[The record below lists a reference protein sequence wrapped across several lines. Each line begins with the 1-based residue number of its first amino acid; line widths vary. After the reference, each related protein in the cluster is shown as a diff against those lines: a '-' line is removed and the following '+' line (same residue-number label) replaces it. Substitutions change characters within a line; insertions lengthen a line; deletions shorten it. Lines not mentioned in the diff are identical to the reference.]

1 MLTATAVAVPAST
14 PLHRPMQGVRS
25 LVEQE
30 LARWLLPRQSENPPE
45 YSQVE
50 IASRTHLAELA
61 PESSPRPVSR
71 RDPVAT
77 FWRSRTNGSLCGVE
91 TFLAGGCSCAITEE
105 RSPGASSVYALTDRE
120 IVLLHRTFQTETQ
133 KVLAAGFDLSV
144 AAISQLLGG
153 ALQKLGVSGRVGCT
167 PLPIVLAALRYCGV
181 VDLPNAY
188 VTTLEHQGR
197 QYVALGLPAP
207 DISLLPGL
215 SSAEREV
222 ALHHAAGA
230 TYGQIAVRRTTSPR
244 TVANQ
249 IASLSKKLEV
259 HGRFDLIRYWSELQ
273 WGKAGRP

>member
-1 MLTATAVAVPAST
+1 MFTATAIAA
-14 PLHRPMQGVRS
+14 PMTRTNPGGVRS
-25 LVEQE
+25 VVEE
-30 LARWLLPRQSENPPE
+30 EIARWRVPRDAGLEPPTFTP
-45 YSQVE
+45 VE
-50 IASRTHLAELA
+50 IASRTRLAELA
-61 PESSPRPVSR
+61 PESSPRPTARNDS
-71 RDPVAT
+71 VAA
-77 FWRSRTNGSLCGVE
+77 FWRSLTNGRLTVIE
-91 TFLAGGCSCAITEE
+91 TFMAGGCSCAITEE
-105 RSPGASSVYALTDRE
+105 RAPTSTVYALTDRE

-167 PLPIVLAALRYCGV
+167 PLPIVLAALRYCSV
-181 VDLPNAY
+181 VELPTAY
-188 VTTLEHQGR
+188 VSSLEHQGR
-197 QYVALGLPAP
+197 HYVALGLPALDP
-207 DISLLPGL
+207 SLLPGL

-230 TYGQIAVRRTTSPR
+230 TYSQIAGRRVTSPR

-273 WGKAGRP
+273 WGSAGRT

>member
-1 MLTATAVAVPAST
+1 MLTATAVAAPTST

-30 LARWLLPRQSENPPE
+30 LARWLVPRESSSPPE
-45 YSQVE
+45 FTQVE

-77 FWRSRTNGSLCGVE
+77 FWRSLANGSLGVVE

-105 RSPGASSVYALTDRE
+105 RAGASSIYALTDRE

-181 VDLPNAY
+181 VELPNAY
-188 VTTLEHQGR
+188 LTTLEHQGR
-197 QYVALGLPAP
+197 SYVALALPAP

-230 TYGQIAVRRTTSPR
+230 TYGQIAVRRATSPR

-249 IASLSKKLEV
+249 IASLSRKLDV

-273 WGKAGRP
+273 WGKVSRP

>member
-1 MLTATAVAVPAST
+1 MLTATAVAAPASP
-14 PLHRPMQGVRS
+14 PLYRPVQGVRS
-25 LVEQE
+25 LVEHE
-30 LARWLLPRQSENPPE
+30 LARWLVPRETTNPPE
-45 YSQVE
+45 FTPVE

-77 FWRSRTNGSLCGVE
+77 FWRSLANGSLAVVE
-91 TFLAGGCSCAITEE
+91 TFLAGGFSCAITEE
-105 RSPGASSVYALTDRE
+105 RAAASRVYALTDRE

-181 VDLPNAY
+181 VELPNAY

-197 QYVALGLPAP
+197 HYVALALPAP
-207 DISLLPGL
+207 DTSLLAGL

-230 TYGQIAVRRTTSPR
+230 TYGQIALRRSTSPR

-249 IASLSKKLEV
+249 IASLSRKLSV

-273 WGKAGRP
+273 WGRASRP

>member
-1 MLTATAVAVPAST
+1 MLTATAAAPAST
-14 PLHRPMQGVRS
+14 SLHHPMQGVRS
-25 LVEQE
+25 QVELE
-30 LARWLLPRQSENPPE
+30 LAHWLVPRESGIPPE
-45 YSQVE
+45 FTPVE

-71 RDPVAT
+71 RDTVAA
-77 FWRSRTNGSLCGVE
+77 FWRSLTNGSLCVVE
-91 TFLAGGCSCAITEE
+91 TFLAGGCSCAIAEE
-105 RSPGASSVYALTDRE
+105 RAAASNVYSLTDRE

-133 KVLAAGFDLSV
+133 KVLASGFDLSV

-181 VDLPNAY
+181 VELPTAY
-188 VTTLEHQGR
+188 VTTIEHQGR
-197 QYVALGLPAP
+197 RYVALGLPSL
-207 DISLLPGL
+207 DTSLLPGL

-230 TYGQIAVRRTTSPR
+230 TYSQIAVRRATSPR

-249 IASLSKKLEV
+249 IASLSKKLAV
-259 HGRFDLIRYWSELQ
+259 HGRFDLIRYWSERQ
-273 WGKAGRP
+273 WGSAGRS

>member
-1 MLTATAVAVPAST
+1 MLTATLATSGQST
-14 PLHRPMQGVRS
+14 RLAQGVRS
-25 LVEQE
+25 VVEQE
-30 LARWLLPRQSENPPE
+30 LTHWRAPIESTVPPPFTP
-45 YSQVE
+45 VE
-50 IASRTHLAELA
+50 IASRMRLAELA
-61 PESSPRPVSR
+61 PESSPRPIPTR
-71 RDPVAT
+71 NDPVAA
-77 FWRSRTNGSLCGVE
+77 FWRSLTNGRLCVVE
-91 TFLAGGCSCAITEE
+91 TFMTGGCCCAITEE
-105 RSPGASSVYALTDRE
+105 RAPTSDVYGLTDRE

-181 VDLPNAY
+181 VELPRAY
-188 VTTLEHQGR
+188 VTSHEDQGR
-197 QYVALGLPAP
+197 RYVALGLPAF
-207 DISLLPGL
+207 DSSLLPGL

-222 ALHHAAGA
+222 AAHHAAGA
-230 TYGQIAVRRTTSPR
+230 TYGQIASRRMTSPR

-273 WGKAGRP
+273 WGSAGRS